1 MFSQDVLQQP
11 QYVPYMDL
19 SGGLNTKKD
28 PHALD
33 RNQLATS
40 INTWLGTGN
49 AISKRPGNSVFAT
62 TGSSHTTIGLA
73 TGTGSPFVGNS
84 QGTFVITQ
92 SSDGNI
98 WWTGDNAFT
107 IGNMAHQP
115 TSRLQA
121 AQMYDPQTGLDTIFL
136 VNGAATPQTFYVNTL
151 TPALVPVITS
161 GTNCP
166 YNHTNSAP
174 ITPKYVTTAGFYLV
188 YAGEPTE
195 PTGVY
200 ISNPYYPQTF
210 NLSATTTTGILPN
223 PYIPY
228 LVGFNDGV
236 NGGAITGIRGL
247 ADGSATGAI
256 IVYKLGA
263 LYRMNQVGFFGEM
276 YWGETLI
283 SSSNGCVAPLSI
295 VAFDTFQ
302 CFLGIDGVYQTD
314 GSTVRRISDNVPTFF
329 DSTLNGTEAAIL
341 NRSTATAVRQGQ
353 RYIIYFDDGNGTTTP
368 AGYPT
373 LGVVFDFAKL
383 DADGYP
389 AVTTIRGMNPLMMVP
404 LRGPLDDGNF
414 VWIDPTTSNINK
426 FGIGS
431 SDFGNAI
438 QTTFYGKADF
448 MIETFGPE
456 SPLCIK
462 DLERVTLLLSTIA
475 VVTTEELIF
484 TCFVVTDV
492 LSSST
497 GTVTAAIGP
506 QYASLYGTAPP
517 AGIYGI
523 ARYIATGETGYNS
536 LTITPQVF
544 AAGRVMQVGF
554 SESSIYPWTIL
565 GYIDYVARHKVDL

>member
-1 MFSQDVLQQP
+1 
-11 QYVPYMDL
+11 MDL

-33 RNQLATS
+33 RNQLAIST
-40 INTWLGTGN
+40 NTWLGTGN
-49 AISKRPGNSVFAT
+49 AVSKRPGNTFKFAAT
-62 TGSSHTTIGLA
+62 ATSAYTGYGISSYFQTYGVQGTQILTQQIDGTIGIDGGFL
-73 TGTGSPFVGNS
+73 GTMANNTSASP
-84 QGTFVITQ
+84 
-92 SSDGNI
+92 
-98 WWTGDNAFT
+98 
-107 IGNMAHQP
+107 
-115 TSRLQA
+115 LQT
-121 AQMYDPQTGLDTIFL
+121 AQMYDPQTGYNTVFL
-136 VNGAATPQTFYVNTL
+136 VDGHTTPQTIQLNGVTVAL
-151 TPALVPVITS
+151 TPVITS

-166 YNHTNSAP
+166 YNHTNTSP
-174 ITPKYVTTAGFYLV
+174 ITPRYVTTAGFYLV

-210 NLSATTTTGILPN
+210 NLSSTTTTGILPN

-236 NGGAITGIRGL
+236 AGGNITGIRGL

-256 IVYKLGA
+256 MVYKQA
-263 LYRMNQVGFFGEM
+263 AVYRMNQVGFFGEM
-276 YWGETLI
+276 YWGETLV
-283 SSSNGCVAPLSI
+283 SSSVGCLAPQSI
-295 VAFDTFQ
+295 VAFDTFH

-329 DSTLNGTEAAIL
+329 DSTLSGTQAAIL
-341 NRSTATAVRQGQ
+341 NRATATAVRHGQ
-353 RYIIYFDDGNGTTTP
+353 RYIIFFDDGNGTSTA
-368 AGYPT
+368 AGYAT

-389 AVTTIRGMNPLMMVP
+389 AVTTIRGMTPAAMVP

-414 VWIDPTTSNINK
+414 YWIDALTTNVNK
-426 FGIGS
+426 FGLGS
-431 SDFGNAI
+431 SDLGNAI

-462 DLERVTLLLSTIA
+462 DLERVTLLLSSVA
-475 VVTTEELIF
+475 EVTSETLIF
-484 TCFVVTDV
+484 TCFVATDV
-492 LSSST
+492 LSSAT
-497 GTVTAAIGP
+497 GTVAAAIGP
-506 QYASLYGTAPP
+506 QYASLYGIAPP

-544 AAGRVMQVGF
+544 ASGRVMQVGF

-565 GYIDYVARHKVDL
+565 GYIDYVARHRVDK